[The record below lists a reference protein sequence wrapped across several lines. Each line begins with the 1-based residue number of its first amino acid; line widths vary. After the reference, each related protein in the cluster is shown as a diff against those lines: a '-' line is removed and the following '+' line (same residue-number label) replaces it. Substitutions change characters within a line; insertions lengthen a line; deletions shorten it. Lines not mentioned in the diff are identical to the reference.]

1 MRLEGRRAIVT
12 GGSRGIGYQIS
23 KIFLEEGARVLAV
36 SRDPAKLAGAQEQ
49 LPALETL
56 SADVSIAS
64 EVDRIAAWA
73 DAEWGAI
80 DILVNNA
87 GVLLGDE
94 RGLTTGS
101 DESFLSTLQVNV
113 FGAYSCTKRLLPL
126 LLRSDDPR
134 IVNVGSMSGMMGR
147 NMRNSYGVS
156 KAALHALTLATAN
169 ELRGKVAVNA
179 LAPGWVKTDMSPN
192 GPGDPRWS
200 AEGALSIVTRPADVT
215 GRLFYG
221 KRLRAWDTPLPG
233 VENVEQTPGSS
244 IQTETSDALTPSPTD
259 RKGQFHAIEN
269 MRGAVRS
276 GIRQPAL
283 FFLLLE

>member
-1 MRLEGRRAIVT
+1 MQLEGRRAIVT

-36 SRDPAKLAGAQEQ
+36 SRDPAKLAGAREQ
-49 LPALETL
+49 LPALATL

-73 DAEWGAI
+73 DAEWSAI

-200 AEGALSIVTRPADVT
+200 AEGALSIVTRPAGVT

-221 KRLRAWDTPLPG
+221 KRLRAWTP
-233 VENVEQTPGSS
+233 
-244 IQTETSDALTPSPTD
+244 
-259 RKGQFHAIEN
+259 
-269 MRGAVRS
+269 RS
-276 GIRQPAL
+276 QA
-283 FFLLLE
+283 